1 MCKNFDL
8 AEGLLLCCQEKFVN
22 SASNIYPCRYP
33 IRSVTIQAKKLIITE
48 EQKTPREPCHLTAT
62 LKLFNMKKQVK
73 TLPVLFR
80 GKVIIKMIKMAI
92 L

>member
-8 AEGLLLCCQEKFVN
+8 TEGLLLCYQEKFVK
-22 SASNIYPCRYP
+22 SASNNLLMQISYSFSYN
-33 IRSVTIQAKKLIITE
+33 SGSKIITE

-62 LKLFNMKKQVK
+62 LKLFNMKKQMK
-73 TLPVLFR
+73 TLPVLFK